1 MQDTLRDKGLRK
13 KLIDKLRE
21 KGISNQAV
29 LEAMQ
34 RVPRHFFMD
43 SSFLSY
49 AYKDQA
55 FPISSGQTISQPYT
69 VAFQSSLL
77 NLKPGDKVL
86 EIGTGSGYQCAIL
99 IELGAIAYSIE
110 RYKDLYLSA
119 GKLLSQMGYRPN
131 LFWGDGYKGLPGYAP
146 FNKILLTAGASYI
159 PDDLIAQLKI
169 GGNLIAPIGQGKIQT
184 MTLLTK
190 ISETE
195 ITTEDHGSFS
205 FVPFLPGKI

>member
-13 KLIDKLRE
+13 RLIDKLRE
-21 KGISNQAV
+21 RGIQHESVLQAMTV
-29 LEAMQ
+29 
-34 RVPRHFFMD
+34 VPRHFFMD

-77 NLKPGDKVL
+77 DIKQGEKVL

-99 IELGAIAYSIE
+99 LEMGASVYSIE
-110 RYKDLYLSA
+110 RHKDLYLSA
-119 GKLLSQMGYRPN
+119 GKLLTQMGYRPN
-131 LFWGDGYKGLPGYAP
+131 LFWGDGYLGLPGYAP
-146 FNKILLTAGASYI
+146 FDKILLTAGAPNL
-159 PDDLIAQLKI
+159 PDELIKQLKI
-169 GGNLIAPIGQGKIQT
+169 GGKLVAPIGATKLQT
-184 MTLLTK
+184 MTVYHK
-190 ISETE
+190 ISESS
-195 ITTEDHGSFS
+195 ITREEHGHFS